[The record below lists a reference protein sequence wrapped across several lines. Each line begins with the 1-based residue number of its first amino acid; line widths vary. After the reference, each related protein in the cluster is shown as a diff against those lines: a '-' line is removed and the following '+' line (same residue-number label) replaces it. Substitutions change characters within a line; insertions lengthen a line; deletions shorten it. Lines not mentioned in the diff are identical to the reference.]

1 MHSKKDT
8 AHTMKLVYLM
18 LLLVQLGMSKPA
30 LKFHKEW
37 RVWKENHAKKYS
49 SDEEEVQRHSVW
61 LANKIFIEDHNKRA
75 DEKGFT
81 LKMNHFGDM
90 VS

>member
-1 MHSKKDT
+1 
-8 AHTMKLVYLM
+8 MKLAY
-18 LLLVQLGMSKPA
+18 LLLLLLHLGSS

-37 RVWKENHAKKYS
+37 TVWKAEHAKMYS
-49 SDEEEVQRHSVW
+49 CDKEEVQKHSVW
-61 LANKIFIEDHNKRA
+61 LANRELIEEHNKKA